1 MRKLLDKYYF
11 TITFATILILFA
23 FPMTDIFT
31 TNLLF
36 YSILFLEV
44 FLSTIV
50 VETILN
56 RRNPLQQKAK
66 KFCVSLL
73 PINIIIIVIF
83 FVFIM

>member
-44 FLSTIV
+44 LFSTFV
-50 VETILN
+50 VEMILIN
-56 RRNPLQQKAK
+56 RNTLQQKGK

-73 PINIIIIVIF
+73 PINILIIVIF
-83 FVFIM
+83 FVL

>member
-31 TNLLF
+31 NNLLF

-44 FLSTIV
+44 LFSTFIV
-50 VETILN
+50 ESILN
-56 RRNPLQQKAK
+56 NRNTLQQKAK
-66 KFCVSLL
+66 KFCISLL
-73 PINIIIIVIF
+73 PINAIIIVVF

>member
-44 FLSTIV
+44 F
-50 VETILN
+50 
-56 RRNPLQQKAK
+56 
-66 KFCVSLL
+66 
-73 PINIIIIVIF
+73 
-83 FVFIM
+83 

>member
-1 MRKLLDKYYF
+1 MRELLDKYYF

-23 FPMTDIFT
+23 FPKTDIFT

-36 YSILFLEV
+36 YLILFLEV
-44 FLSTIV
+44 LFSTFI

-56 RRNPLQQKAK
+56 NRNTLQQKAK

-73 PINIIIIVIF
+73 PINIIIITIF